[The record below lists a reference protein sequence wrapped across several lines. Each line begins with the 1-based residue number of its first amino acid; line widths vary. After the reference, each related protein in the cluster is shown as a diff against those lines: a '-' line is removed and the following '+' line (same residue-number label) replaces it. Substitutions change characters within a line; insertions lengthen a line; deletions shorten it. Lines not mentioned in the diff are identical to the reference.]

1 MAAHLSAGGRAGGR
15 RGGGRGVS
23 APPFSASSCRKSAA
37 VVDVDIISG
46 CELFV
51 VTRVQEM
58 HFYEERNWVWSLFF
72 FNCRRIL
79 YSL

>member
-1 MAAHLSAGGRAGGR
+1 MAAHLSAGGRAGG
-15 RGGGRGVS
+15 GEGERGVS

-58 HFYEERNWVWSLFF
+58 RFYEERNWVWSLFF
-72 FNCRRIL
+72 IVGGFFIL
-79 YSL
+79 CEC

>member
-1 MAAHLSAGGRAGGR
+1 M
-15 RGGGRGVS
+15 
-23 APPFSASSCRKSAA
+23 
-37 VVDVDIISG
+37 VDVDIISG

-72 FNCRRIL
+72 FLIVGGFFIL
-79 YSL
+79 CEC